1 MNILIAEDEPLHADR
16 YQMLAEQLGYSVIG
30 AYANAFDALDA
41 FHRSRPDLALLD
53 IHLEGTIDGIQL
65 AERFQSVYPSLPVIF
80 VSSAQDDATFLRIQQ
95 ARPAA
100 FIIKPF
106 SDIQLQRA
114 VELAVSNVAS
124 TAQSFDTQDLMLPDC
139 FFVKVGD
146 RLEKIAFD
154 DLLYIE
160 SDGRYS
166 VLYTSESRKFFARI
180 PMHDL
185 EKKLPVSQ
193 FARTHRSF
201 MVHLKWLK
209 NIDLKDMI
217 VTIKDKQIP
226 LSKGF
231 KDQILARLAQL

>member
-1 MNILIAEDEPLHADR
+1 MNLLIVEDEPLHADR
-16 YQMLAEQLGYSVIG
+16 YQMLAEQLGYNVIG
-30 AYANAFDALDA
+30 AYTNAFDALDA
-41 FHRSRPDLALLD
+41 FHRSKPDLALID
-53 IHLEGTIDGIQL
+53 IHLDGPIDGIQL
-65 AERFQSVYPSLPVIF
+65 AERFQSIYLALPIIF

-114 VELAVSNVAS
+114 IELSVSNV
-124 TAQSFDTQDLMLPDC
+124 TGVTPSFDAQDLVLPDC

-154 DLLYIE
+154 DLLYVE

-166 VLYTSESRKFFARI
+166 VLYTSEGRKFFARI

-201 MVHLKWLK
+201 MIHLKWLK
-209 NIDLKDMI
+209 NIDLKEMI
-217 VTIKDKQIP
+217 LTLKDKQIP